1 MGEEEGGWGVA
12 AGRAVSLA
20 SREADDSGLL
30 RHRIVTRMFY
40 RLGGD
45 TLKAFVEARAPEL
58 TVEPFESDADLG
70 ARVANGGAV
79 DLVIWRQQATD
90 TDAIAGVKATLG
102 ATYRGPV
109 LLIVGRYDA
118 TLVSRA
124 LAHGVAGLVSS
135 HMSADLVL
143 CVLRLILAGGTYF
156 PCEPAWFAPATA
168 PAHEPAAVSAGLQR
182 GYCLTPRQ
190 LAVLGYICQ
199 GMSNKIIARAL
210 GMRETTVKAHVMQ
223 IMRRLNADNRT
234 HVALRV
240 AQIGVSA
247 PQPISAGSGKD

>member
-102 ATYRGPV
+102 ATNRGPA
-109 LLIVGRYDA
+109 LLIVDRYHAPLGGRA
-118 TLVSRA
+118 VAHR
-124 LAHGVAGLVSS
+124 LA
-135 HMSADLVL
+135 
-143 CVLRLILAGGTYF
+143 RLG
-156 PCEPAWFAPATA
+156 
-168 PAHEPAAVSAGLQR
+168 
-182 GYCLTPRQ
+182 
-190 LAVLGYICQ
+190 
-199 GMSNKIIARAL
+199 
-210 GMRETTVKAHVMQ
+210 
-223 IMRRLNADNRT
+223 RR
-234 HVALRV
+234 
-240 AQIGVSA
+240 
-247 PQPISAGSGKD
+247 